1 MVALPRELTMS
12 DSIIPQARP
21 FVRSLNVLLKYSR
34 LYGLEHTR
42 SAQQFNA
49 AWREL
54 EDAVLA
60 SGDRGLLLGA
70 SGSQLLLDG
79 VPLESTPAERSF
91 ADLLTSA
98 NVASI
103 CFGPRV
109 TRDDFLAFVRSF
121 MESGIKSATLAE
133 RLEANL
139 GGRSG
144 IRLNEIRFVAED
156 AGYSEARVAAQL
168 TAKTLGADTGMVQDW
183 LSSPEK
189 MIQLIAAAE
198 GSHGGPGGTETGGP
212 GIGLGPGLGTGGGSG
227 APGIGGGGGAGG
239 TESGYSG
246 GGGGSGYGGGS
257 GGGSGYGGPEIGVV
271 GSGGEVFAA
280 GGIGEG
286 AGGSSSAWGVGTGGS
301 GNGVAEGAGAGTG
314 GAGFGGAGA
323 GGGTGVGTGSGTGTG
338 SGVGGGAGVGKG
350 SGTGSGPD
358 GSGGARIGTGS
369 GAGDG
374 FGTAVGAGSVPGGRG
389 TGTGGVLGGSYVSG
403 APIANQAAISKL
415 EEADLQSLLRLLVQ
429 FGEAQ
434 QAKGAQQNPAVWQQR
449 MASLTVNAQ
458 ITLRQALASVAAT
471 SPTAKMDEGA
481 LLRLAEDLAIK
492 FALDRFQ
499 RGEVR
504 VNAVRQMLDR
514 MGHELETLRKLLKA
528 REEKLASAGVNLES
542 HADVLDRQFWAAVPE
557 SGKRQVLLS
566 SEAWCIPPR
575 NVQQYVE
582 ELLGRG
588 ESDAAGDILLHYAAC
603 VRNKDIE
610 ARKKAAIGL
619 GQLAE
624 LYSKAASQRLQDALV
639 QIGQA
644 MTEEKDTE
652 LQTLLS
658 AAFVRLSQESAAR
671 RYYRAMQQA
680 LDSISELE
688 NSKPSWAESLRPRL
702 GVENRAS
709 EFIEEALTA
718 ETMPE
723 GLVGVLMRIPQ
734 AASEQLGV
742 RLSRSAR
749 RTEREAVIEIAKSIG
764 APCARHLRETLK
776 SEALPKAAAV
786 VGLLSRLDMFSVE
799 EILPVRLKEGQRSFH
814 DAAVRQLSTAG
825 APERGQLLT
834 NCLELI
840 DPAILPL
847 ALDEIGMCGDPAT
860 ASKLLRLAEG
870 ELLPEASEYLRVK
883 AIEALGRMRAP
894 AAAGHLRHFVEARK
908 TFGWS
913 YPEEIR
919 MAAAQA
925 LMKLDPAWMQ
935 AFLAQSGLDAEVM
948 ALAPLDAIPERDFVR
963 HRRYRRVRLPRNVP
977 AVITSARGKYSSAI
991 SVLSLEGGL
1000 LSGDLQLPVGTEATL
1015 KIPAGLR
1022 SISMRAVVRFVRAHQ
1037 AGFEMI
1043 GMNLEDRSK
1052 LRRLLVSLGDNRPS
1066 RLKDPLISE

>member
-1 MVALPRELTMS
+1 MAPLPRELTVP
-12 DSIIPQARP
+12 DSTLQSART

-42 SAQQFNA
+42 SVEGFKS
-49 AWREL
+49 AWKEL
-54 EDAVLA
+54 EAAVLA
-60 SGDRGLLLGA
+60 AGERGLLMGA

-79 VPLESTPAERSF
+79 VPLESTPAERKF
-91 ADLLTSA
+91 ADLLTDA
-98 NVASI
+98 GVASVS
-103 CFGPRV
+103 FSPHVSRE
-109 TRDDFLAFVRSF
+109 DLLAFVRSF
-121 MESGIKSATLAE
+121 MESAIKTSTLAQ

-156 AGYSEARVAAQL
+156 AAYSEARLAAQL
-168 TAKTLGADTGMVQDW
+168 TVKTLGGDAGVVTDW

-198 GSHGGPGGTETGGP
+198 GSHGGPGGPETGGP
-212 GIGLGPGLGTGGGSG
+212 GIGLGPGLGTSGGAASG
-227 APGIGGGGGAGG
+227 IGTGGGGP
-239 TESGYSG
+239 YSS
-246 GGGGSGYGGGS
+246 GSGD
-257 GGGSGYGGPEIGVV
+257 
-271 GSGGEVFAA
+271 AA
-280 GGIGEG
+280 
-286 AGGSSSAWGVGTGGS
+286 A
-301 GNGVAEGAGAGTG
+301 
-314 GAGFGGAGA
+314 
-323 GGGTGVGTGSGTGTG
+323 GSGTGTG
-338 SGVGGGAGVGKG
+338 GPYASGSGGAAAGSG
-350 SGTGSGPD
+350 SGTGGSYATGSGGTAAGGGSGTGGPYAA
-358 GSGGARIGTGS
+358 GSGGAGS
-369 GAGDG
+369 G
-374 FGTAVGAGSVPGGRG
+374 GTAVGGAGAVGPGVGGTGTGGGIGGGVGSAVGAGAVPGGIG

-434 QAKGAQQNPAVWQQR
+434 HAKTPQQNPDVWKQR
-449 MASLTVNAQ
+449 MSSLPPNAQ
-458 ITLRQALASVAAT
+458 ITLRQALAGVAAT
-471 SPTAKMDEGA
+471 SPSAKMDEA
-481 LLRLAEDLAIK
+481 TLLRLAEDLAIK

-528 REEKLASAGVNLES
+528 REEKLANAGVNLES

-557 SGKRQVLLS
+557 SGKRQVLMS
-566 SEAWCIPPR
+566 GEAWCIPPR

-588 ESDAAGDILLHYAAC
+588 ESDAAGDILLQYASC
-603 VRNKDIE
+603 VRNKDAA

-639 QIGQA
+639 QIGQQMA
-644 MTEEKDTE
+644 EERDVE

-680 LDSISELE
+680 LDSIAELE
-688 NSKPSWAESLRPRL
+688 NSKPSWAASLRPRL
-702 GVENRAS
+702 GVENRVGD
-709 EFIEEALTA
+709 FIEEALTA

-723 GLVGVLMRIPQ
+723 GLIGVLMRIPQ
-734 AASEQLGV
+734 ASAEQLGV
-742 RLSRSAR
+742 RISRCAR
-749 RTEREAVIEIAKSIG
+749 RTEREAIVELAKSVG

-776 SEALPKAAAV
+776 NEPLPKAAAA
-786 VGLLSRLDMFSVE
+786 VGLLSRLDVFAVDE
-799 EILPVRLKEGQRSFH
+799 VLPERLKEGQRSFH
-814 DAAVRQLSTAG
+814 DAVVRQLSTAG
-825 APERGQLLT
+825 APERGQVLA
-834 NCLELI
+834 NCIELI
-840 DPAILPL
+840 DPVILPL

-870 ELLPEASEYLRVK
+870 ELLPETSDYLRVK

-908 TFGWS
+908 TFGWV

-935 AFLAQSGLDAEVM
+935 AFLPQSGLDASVM
-948 ALAPLDAIPERDFVR
+948 ALAPLEAIPERDFVR

-1000 LSGDLQLPVGTEATL
+1000 LSGDIQIPVGTEATL

-1022 SISMRAVVRFVRAHQ
+1022 SISMRAVVRFVRSHQ
-1037 AGFEMI
+1037 AGFEMV

-1052 LRRLLVSLGDNRPS
+1052 LRRLLVSLGDDRPT
-1066 RLKDPLISE
+1066 RQNTLTDPTISE